1 MTIEFKLPELGE
13 NIESGE
19 VVNVLVVVGDKI
31 MPDQTILELETDKAT
46 VEVPSSVSGVIKEVH
61 VQSGQTIKV
70 GQLVL
75 TVEEATTE
83 KARQPEGEA
92 AAVLQQP
99 EEPGSK
105 KEPPEAKPAKPLPAG
120 PPAKAVIE
128 FKLPELGENIEAG
141 DVVRVL
147 VAVGDRVEASQ
158 PVLELET
165 DKATIEVPVDVAGL
179 VKEIRVS
186 QGDRAAVGQVV
197 LTLETVGAAPPRQPE
212 PAPALEPVQKPRSTV
227 AMELPAAEEWPV
239 GHAIPVELAPDP
251 ARSQVPA
258 APNLRRLAREIG
270 VDIAEVAGTGPAGR
284 ITMDDVKREARQ
296 RLMGAGPV
304 AAAPGVAAEPLPDF
318 ARWGDIRREPMSNV
332 RRKTAEHLSHAWA
345 VIPHVTQFD
354 QADIQE
360 LEQLRRRFAQ
370 KAEAAGGKLTI
381 TAILVKVVAA
391 ALKAF
396 PKFNASIDLAS
407 QEIIYKNFYH
417 IGIAVDTERGL
428 LVPVIRDVDRKNI
441 LELAVELAEVS
452 EKARN
457 RKLSLEEMQ
466 GGCISITN
474 LGGIGGTNFTPIVNW
489 PEAAILGV
497 ARSRIEPVYRNGQF
511 EPRLLL
517 PLALSYDHRLI
528 DGADG
533 ARFLRWIVEA
543 LEDPLAMS
551 LQAW

>member
-1 MTIEFKLPELGE
+1 MSTEFKLPELGE

-19 VVNVLVVVGDKI
+19 VVNVLVAVGDKI

-83 KARQPEGEA
+83 KVRQPEPEA
-92 AAVLQQP
+92 ASEPQQP
-99 EEPGSK
+99 EAPESN
-105 KEPPEAKPAKPLPAG
+105 KEPPEAKLDQPAPAGSPAK
-120 PPAKAVIE
+120 VVTE

-147 VAVGDRVEASQ
+147 VAVGDRVEANQ

-179 VKEIRVS
+179 VKEIHLS

-197 LTLETVGAAPPRQPE
+197 LTLETVGATQAQPAAAPAEPE
-212 PAPALEPVQKPRSTV
+212 PVPAQKVTPVMV
-227 AMELPAAEEWPV
+227 AELPKAEEWPV
-239 GHAIPVELAPDP
+239 SHAIPAELAPDP

-296 RLMGAGPV
+296 RLMGARP
-304 AAAPGVAAEPLPDF
+304 AAAGVAAEPLPDF

-360 LEQLRRRFAQ
+360 LEQLRRRFAP

-396 PKFNASIDLAS
+396 PKFNASIDLAN

-497 ARSRIEPVYRNGQF
+497 ARSRVEPVYRNGQF
-511 EPRLLL
+511 EPRLML

-543 LEDPLAMS
+543 LENPLAMS